1 MATKKDGRMPLMD
14 HLRELRRR
22 VFKSAVA
29 ILIGSILGFYFYTTI
44 IDTLAAPVCD
54 LDSAKVD
61 GAQKCGI
68 LTVQGILGPLDLQL
82 KVAALSGIIVTAPF
96 WLYQLWAFIAP
107 ALHRKERRYSV
118 AFIAAAT
125 PFFAAGA
132 TLGYLTLPAA
142 IKFLLKLTPD
152 SLANLVYFDAYLEFV
167 LRIILVFGIAF
178 ELPVFLVTF
187 NLMGFLAGKTILKQ
201 WRGWVFGIALFV
213 ASFSPSGDPL
223 SLLILTIPLIGL
235 YLAAAGIAIL
245 NDRRRAKRDGKIVD
259 DNGRITSS
267 GAIEEAKPIDEA
279 DIV

>member
-22 VFKSAVA
+22 LFKSALA
-29 ILIGSILGFYFYTTI
+29 ILTGSILGFYFYTTI

-61 GAQKCGI
+61 GAAKCGI

-178 ELPVFLVTF
+178 QLPVFLVTF

-235 YLAAAGIAIL
+235 YLIAAGIAIL
-245 NDRRRAKRDGKIVD
+245 NDRRRAKRDGALID
-259 DNGRITSS
+259 EDGRITSS
-267 GAIEEAKPIDEA
+267 GSIEEAKPIDEA